1 MLKNINKF
9 LISVLEL
16 KIRSGKIEEKEEA
29 ELKIGEEKLFRIK
42 LSVARQ
48 I

>member
-1 MLKNINKF
+1 M
-9 LISVLEL
+9 LISFNFSPARI
-16 KIRSGKIEEKEEA
+16 KSSGKIKKEEEA
-29 ELKIGEEKLFRIK
+29 ELKIGKVKLFRIK